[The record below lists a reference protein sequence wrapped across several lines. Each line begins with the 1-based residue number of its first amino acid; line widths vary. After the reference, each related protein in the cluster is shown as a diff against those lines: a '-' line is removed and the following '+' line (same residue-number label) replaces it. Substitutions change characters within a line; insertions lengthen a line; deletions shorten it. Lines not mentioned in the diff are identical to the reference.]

1 MFIFLR
7 VFSCYRV
14 VFSLLGGKVM
24 YVFFS
29 KGVIFK
35 SSDGV
40 LVVVVVVVCIN
51 SGCVEFEVV
60 L

>member
-40 LVVVVVVVCIN
+40 LVVVVVVCIN

>member
-1 MFIFLR
+1 
-7 VFSCYRV
+7 
-14 VFSLLGGKVM
+14 M

-35 SSDGV
+35 SSDGMLV
-40 LVVVVVVVCIN
+40 EVVVVVVYIN
-51 SGCVEFEVV
+51 GGCVEFEVV

>member
-1 MFIFLR
+1 MF
-7 VFSCYRV
+7 
-14 VFSLLGGKVM
+14 FSLKVL
-24 YVFFS
+24 F
-29 KGVIFK
+29 FK

-51 SGCVEFEVV
+51 GGCVEFEVV

>member
-1 MFIFLR
+1 MF
-7 VFSCYRV
+7 
-14 VFSLLGGKVM
+14 FSLKVL
-24 YVFFS
+24 F
-29 KGVIFK
+29 FK

-40 LVVVVVVVCIN
+40 LVVVVVCIN